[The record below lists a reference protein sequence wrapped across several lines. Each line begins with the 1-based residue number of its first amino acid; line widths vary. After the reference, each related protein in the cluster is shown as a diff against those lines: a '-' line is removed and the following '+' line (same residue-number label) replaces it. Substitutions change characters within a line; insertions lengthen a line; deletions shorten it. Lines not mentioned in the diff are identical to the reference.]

1 MILKDNSYLGEQMI
15 EKVVLFVGRRLS
27 DLLRDKKENQGMLSD
42 EAHQEAVRKAFA
54 SVKIEETANGSVWQR

>member
-1 MILKDNSYLGEQMI
+1 MI